1 MPRLAKK
8 PATAHGNQRRRVDP
22 MNGADQ
28 ESVWSKIANEMVE
41 DEGTRALD
49 LPSKLNRRK
58 SIEQEH
64 RWRRATIAANEL
76 KHPLAMTQE

>member
-1 MPRLAKK
+1 M
-8 PATAHGNQRRRVDP
+8 TA
-22 MNGADQ
+22 ADK
-28 ESVWSKIANEMVE
+28 ESVWSKIADEMVE
-41 DEGTRALD
+41 NEGTRALD
-49 LPSKLNRRK
+49 LPAKLNRRQ